1 VATSSAKRLRSAL
14 ALALALLV
22 VGPVFGS
29 DVGEARDP
37 DAPVYCVQAWPEA
50 RYRNYGYD
58 HIVHIFNGCKLQAD
72 CTLATDVAPQAIRVQ
87 VAPGEHREVLTFRGS
102 PSSEFQMYVSCVLV
116 H

>member
-1 VATSSAKRLRSAL
+1 VPTSLAKSLRTAL

-22 VGPVFGS
+22 VVPAFGS

-58 HIVHIFNGCKLQAD
+58 HIVHIFNGCKLRAD
-72 CTLATDVAPQAIRVQ
+72 CTVATNVAPKAIRVQ
-87 VAPGEHREVLTFRGS
+87 VAPGEHAEVLTFRGS
-102 PSSEFQMYVSCVLV
+102 PSSEFQMYVSCELV
-116 H
+116 R